1 MGIRLVPKQ
10 YPASPDPA
18 LRVAVESEAT
28 VARFAHV
35 NALTYEFNDI
45 KHYTLDLALTNA
57 LAVESSKGMI
67 TVLNM
72 DDYLPSKPAPSLG
85 SFATITLS
93 NPDLVIGFENVYV
106 QLTPYYKRLSGD
118 NVVPYIIASEFV
130 TSGINLKVYNLSP
143 LAEGVNQWKGV
154 FQIHY
159 ELKSLV

>member
-18 LRVAVESEAT
+18 LRAAVESEAT

-85 SFATITLS
+85 SFATITLN
-93 NPDLVIGFENVYV
+93 NPDLIIGFENVYI
-106 QLTPYYKRLSGD
+106 QLTPYYKAVSGD
-118 NVVPYIIASEFV
+118 NAIPYLIASDFLTAGV
-130 TSGINLKVYNLSP
+130 KLNVYNTSP
-143 LAEGVNQWKGV
+143 LAAGANQWKGV
-154 FQIHY
+154 FQIYY